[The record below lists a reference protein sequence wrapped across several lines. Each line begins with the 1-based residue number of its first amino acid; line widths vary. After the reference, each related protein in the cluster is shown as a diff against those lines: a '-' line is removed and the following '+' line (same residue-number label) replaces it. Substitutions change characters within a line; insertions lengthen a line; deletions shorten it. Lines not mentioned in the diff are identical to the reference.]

1 MTADSRK
8 SELRIVDLALQPDHD
23 TLLEQVYREV
33 LIPSFRPDELFL
45 LEELRSQFS
54 ENPPTRDLAA
64 AVDDTGTVLGA
75 ALGEWAP
82 DSGVYLL
89 LYLAVRP
96 GLRSGGVGTRLM
108 QYIPSWWR
116 QRGAL
121 LSLAEVDDPRRYEV
135 TSTGDPAGRLV
146 FYERFGAQ
154 LLDLPYF
161 QPRLSPAGHRGH
173 GMLLLAL
180 DVHPDALVDDGH
192 TAVIRGDLL
201 AGYLRHYFDNAEGS
215 EHDDPERARLFGRAS
230 AMPGVRLLPVGQY
243 TEVEPDV
250 EIPGGEIPL

>member
-1 MTADSRK
+1 MTADSPK
-8 SELRIVDLALQPDHD
+8 SDLRIVDLALHPDHQE
-23 TLLEQVYREV
+23 LLEQVYREV
-33 LIPSFRPDELFL
+33 LIPSFRPDELFPL
-45 LEELRSQFS
+45 NELRLQFS

-64 AVDDTGTVLGA
+64 AVDDSGMVLGA

-82 DSGVYLL
+82 DSRVYLL

-108 QYIPSWWR
+108 QYLPMWWR

-135 TSTGDPAGRLV
+135 SSIGDPAARLV
-146 FYERFGAQ
+146 FYERFGAR

-161 QPRLSPAGHRGH
+161 QPRLSPSGNRGH
-173 GMLLLAL
+173 GMLLLTL
-180 DVHPDALVDDGH
+180 DVQPEALVDGQ

-201 AGYLRHYFDNAEGS
+201 TGFLRHYFDNAEGT
-215 EHDDPERARLFGRAS
+215 EHDDPERARLFARAS
-230 AMPGVRLLPVGQY
+230 AKPGVRLVPVGQH

-250 EIPGGEIPL
+250 EIPGGGIPL